1 MRFKALRR
9 GGRRLVMVA
18 ATCYAIFLLC
28 APFEHHDLS
37 CELKTPQHCTA
48 CTSSVLSSN
57 PDVLP
62 SSPGVSHLSDAGSA
76 VPLDVR
82 AESILLGVRTT
93 GRSPPPFA

>member
-1 MRFKALRR
+1 MRFKARRR
-9 GGRRLVMVA
+9 GGRRWVMVA
-18 ATCYAIFLLC
+18 ATCYAVFLLC

-48 CTSSVLSSN
+48 CTSSVLSPN
-57 PDVLP
+57 PDLP
-62 SSPGVSHLSDAGSA
+62 SATGVSHLSDAGSA

-93 GRSPPPFA
+93 GRSPPQFA